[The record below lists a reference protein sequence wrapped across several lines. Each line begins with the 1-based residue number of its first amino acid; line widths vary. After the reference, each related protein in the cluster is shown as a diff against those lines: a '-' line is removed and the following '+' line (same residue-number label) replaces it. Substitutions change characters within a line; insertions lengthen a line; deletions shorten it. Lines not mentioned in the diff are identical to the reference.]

1 MLTRRLSSAM
11 VALSLGLSFA
21 GCGDSGSGSG
31 ADADPSGGGKG
42 GLSSTRE
49 GVESSKG
56 GAHADL
62 FKDGVL
68 AAGTTARPV
77 VRLKTSEGEIL
88 LELDRRA
95 APDTVENFLDYVR
108 AGFYTDVIF
117 HRVLPGVL
125 VHGGGKDARGVD
137 KPRGPAVRFEG
148 ENGRSHRRGALAM
161 WRDKDPQSATS
172 EFFFDLADND
182 GRKPGAKN
190 FDFQSANRGPEAFGY
205 CVFGKLKDAASLAVL
220 DRLGAAPVVP
230 HPDFPGE
237 TSKPSAPARIVSAE
251 IVSE

>member
-1 MLTRRLSSAM
+1 MLTRRRSF
-11 VALSLGLSFA
+11 ALIAISLGLCLA
-21 GCGDSGSGSG
+21 GCGDSGGG
-31 ADADPSGGGKG
+31 SGGGPEG
-42 GLSSTRE
+42 GGGSGTRSSTRE
-49 GVESSKG
+49 GVATSKG

-62 FKDGVL
+62 FKDGAL

-77 VRLKTSEGEIL
+77 VRLKTTEGEML

-95 APDTVENFLDYVR
+95 APDTVDNFLDYVR
-108 AGFYTDVIF
+108 AGFYTDTLF

-182 GRKPGAKN
+182 GRKPGSKN
-190 FDFQSANRGPEAFGY
+190 FDFQSANRGPDAFGY
-205 CVFGKLKDAASLAVL
+205 CVFGKVKDAASLAVL
-220 DRLGAAPVVP
+220 ERLGAAPVVA

-237 TSKPSAPARIVSAE
+237 TSKPSAPARILSAE